1 MPSRA
6 EIRGGF
12 ETVLRVL
19 SIAVL
24 AWMFWVSL
32 ERGRAEQ
39 VVSARSGNI
48 GAALRDWSA
57 SGIAPDRASIQL
69 DSTPSATD
77 RDWMRALDAAGTRVQ
92 WRGNLPA
99 AAISV
104 QPVASPRGGIRVLAA
119 SPAANRIS
127 VEDDLGLIEGATA
140 HSGGASFEIP
150 SSSGNLVA
158 RVGGTHAVA
167 DPSDSIRIGRVLVIG
182 GAGWESKFV
191 VAALEEAG
199 WKVDAEMRVA
209 PTVDVTQGSISP
221 IDTSRYSAII
231 ALDGAAASRASD
243 IIRYVSSGGGLILS
257 GAAGS
262 LEAFVSVRPGATGTV
277 QTPSS
282 LEGEPGSATLK
293 SLPVVPIVALRS
305 DAVRLESRDG
315 VTTSAARRHNQ
326 GRVLQ
331 DGHIDTWRWRMSGGD
346 NSPAEH
352 RAWWTKTVSSVAYAP
367 VVQPAEVANDNAP
380 VTRLIAALGPQS
392 QTGPTFASQAGS
404 ISLWLLFAILS
415 LSLLAEW
422 TSRRLRGSR

>member
-1 MPSRA
+1 M
-6 EIRGGF
+6 
-12 ETVLRVL
+12 
-19 SIAVL
+19 
-24 AWMFWVSL
+24 
-32 ERGRAEQ
+32 
-39 VVSARSGNI
+39 
-48 GAALRDWSA
+48 
-57 SGIAPDRASIQL
+57 
-69 DSTPSATD
+69 
-77 RDWMRALDAAGTRVQ
+77 
-92 WRGNLPA
+92 
-99 AAISV
+99 
-104 QPVASPRGGIRVLAA
+104 
-119 SPAANRIS
+119 
-127 VEDDLGLIEGATA
+127 
-140 HSGGASFEIP
+140 
-150 SSSGNLVA
+150 
-158 RVGGTHAVA
+158 
-167 DPSDSIRIGRVLVIG
+167 
-182 GAGWESKFV
+182 
-191 VAALEEAG
+191 
-199 WKVDAEMRVA
+199 
-209 PTVDVTQGSISP
+209 
-221 IDTSRYSAII
+221 
-231 ALDGAAASRASD
+231 
-243 IIRYVSSGGGLILS
+243 ILS

-277 QTPSS
+277 QIPSS

-331 DGHIDTWRWRMSGGD
+331 DGRIDTWRWRMSGGD